1 MLENVDLSKKM
12 KKKDY
17 DLIKEEYE
25 VKLGSLQREAKK
37 LGIPIIIL
45 FEGWGASGKGTLINK
60 LIHPLDP
67 RGFNVY
73 STKVSTSEEKY
84 YPFLH
89 RFWIRTPSKGN
100 MVIFDRGWY
109 RQVLLDRLDK
119 VSKRNE
125 LSTCYEEINSF
136 EEELFKDG
144 TLIFKFFLHITKEEQ
159 KKRFEALE
167 SSNETKWRVTKE
179 DWKHYE
185 QYDEYLKIIEETLV
199 KTDNDYCRWHIIEAM
214 DKEYAMDKVF
224 KIVIKGMEERIAFEK
239 SKKEFKKTSK
249 VNKLNLNEST
259 ILDKIDLLKKLE
271 KEEYKERLDKAQK
284 KLSKLQNQL
293 YLKRIP
299 VVIAFEGW
307 DAAGKGGAIKRITEK
322 MDPRGYNVNPIA
334 APNDIEKEHHYLWR
348 FWTKIPKGG
357 HIGIFDRTW
366 YGRVLVE
373 RVENLATE
381 NEWKRAYKEMND
393 MEFHLYN
400 EGTIIIKFWI
410 HIDKEEQ
417 AKRFKEREENPEKQ
431 WKITSEDWRNREKWD
446 EYLQAINE
454 MLIRT
459 STNYA
464 PWTIVEGNSKYYARV
479 KVIETIVKVLEE
491 KLNKGEKK

>member
-1 MLENVDLSKKM
+1 
-12 KKKDY
+12 
-17 DLIKEEYE
+17 
-25 VKLGSLQREAKK
+25 
-37 LGIPIIIL
+37 
-45 FEGWGASGKGTLINK
+45 
-60 LIHPLDP
+60 
-67 RGFNVY
+67 
-73 STKVSTSEEKY
+73 
-84 YPFLH
+84 
-89 RFWIRTPSKGN
+89 

-381 NEWKRAYKEMND
+381 NEWKRAYKEIND

>member
-37 LGIPIIIL
+37 LDIPIIIL

-84 YPFLH
+84 YPFLR
-89 RFWIRTPSKGN
+89 RFWVRTPSKGN

-125 LSTCYEEINSF
+125 LSTCYQEINSF

-185 QYDEYLKIIEETLV
+185 QYDEYLNIIEETLV
-199 KTDNDYCRWHIIEAM
+199 KTDNDYCRWNIIEAM
-214 DKEYAMDKVF
+214 DKEYAINKIF
-224 KIVIKGMEERIAFEK
+224 KIVIKGIEERIAFEK
-239 SKKEFKKTSK
+239 SKKEFEKISK
-249 VNKLNLNEST
+249 VNILNLNEPT
-259 ILDKIDLLKKLE
+259 ILDKVDLSKKLE

-322 MDPRGYNVNPIA
+322 MDPRGYNVNPIGVT
-334 APNDIEKEHHYLWR
+334 NS
-348 FWTKIPKGG
+348 
-357 HIGIFDRTW
+357 
-366 YGRVLVE
+366 
-373 RVENLATE
+373 
-381 NEWKRAYKEMND
+381 YK
-393 MEFHLYN
+393 
-400 EGTIIIKFWI
+400 
-410 HIDKEEQ
+410 
-417 AKRFKEREENPEKQ
+417 
-431 WKITSEDWRNREKWD
+431 
-446 EYLQAINE
+446 
-454 MLIRT
+454 
-459 STNYA
+459 
-464 PWTIVEGNSKYYARV
+464 
-479 KVIETIVKVLEE
+479 
-491 KLNKGEKK
+491 